1 MADRRL
7 SDMLSPF
14 EITVYLLAGAL
25 VLLGWSVCRVLPRI
39 PGSGGLQGVR
49 FWWALLL
56 MLVLDR
62 VLNTAFFTVESTLFD
77 QPDALLT
84 LAQAALMAVVTSV
97 LLKRPV
103 APIPAP

>member
-1 MADRRL
+1 
-7 SDMLSPF
+7 MLSPF

-39 PGSGGLQGVR
+39 PGSGGIQGAR

-56 MLVLDR
+56 MLALDR

-77 QPDALLT
+77 QPDAILAF
-84 LAQAALMAVVTSV
+84 AQAVLMAVVTSL
-97 LLKRPV
+97 LLKQPV
-103 APIPAP
+103 GSDPAP

>member
-1 MADRRL
+1 MF
-7 SDMLSPF
+7 SSF

-25 VLLGWSVCRVLPRI
+25 VLLGWSVCRTLPRI

-56 MLVLDR
+56 MLALDR

-77 QPDALLT
+77 RPDAVLAF
-84 LAQAALMAVVTSV
+84 AQAVLMAVVTSV
-97 LLKRPV
+97 LLKQPV
-103 APIPAP
+103 ASAPAP